1 VVEDIE
7 RRGKLARRHSS
18 YAGKGRAGL
27 CGAIEY
33 VSWCVIVAVCAVLG
47 SASGVLS
54 RERSPLEPYGTDAE
68 VRQCVADTEA
78 ALWKRGNR
86 GFRDT
91 LELIQYR
98 QKLEKIGI
106 TEYDAMVARCRN
118 AFFHRY
124 QRLLGRQP
132 Q

>member
-1 VVEDIE
+1 MAHC
-7 RRGKLARRHSS
+7 RRFYGGNGC
-18 YAGKGRAGL
+18 AGH

-33 VSWCVIVAVCAVLG
+33 VSWCVIVAVCTVLG

-54 RERSPLEPYGTDAE
+54 RERAPLEPYGTDAE
-68 VRQCVADTEA
+68 IRQCVMDTEA
-78 ALWKRGNR
+78 ALRKRPNL

-91 LELIQYR
+91 VELIQYR

-106 TEYDAMVARCRN
+106 TEYDVTVARCRN
-118 AFFHRY
+118 AFFRRY
-124 QRLLGRQP
+124 QQFLGRRP

>member
-1 VVEDIE
+1 MA
-7 RRGKLARRHSS
+7 RGHGS
-18 YAGKGRAGL
+18 YDGRGAAGFCSAM
-27 CGAIEY
+27 EY
-33 VSWCVIVAVCAVLG
+33 IAWCVIVAVCAVLG

-54 RERSPLEPYGTDAE
+54 RERAPLEPYGTDAE
-68 VRQCVADTEA
+68 IRQCVIDTEA
-78 ALWKRGNR
+78 ALRKRPNL

-106 TEYDAMVARCRN
+106 TEYDVTVARCRN
-118 AFFHRY
+118 AFFRRY
-124 QRLLGRQP
+124 QQFLGRRP